1 MSKGK
6 KFTHIYGIFTVLVCI
21 FCFDTFKR
29 AFDKRISRED
39 NEVSLF
45 HVGIH
50 LFQLPKAKLAC
61 EFL

>member
-1 MSKGK
+1 MSRGK
-6 KFTHIYGIFTVLVCI
+6 KFTQIYGIFTGLVYI
-21 FCFDTFKR
+21 FGFGTFKR
-29 AFDKRISRED
+29 AFDKRKSRED

>member
-6 KFTHIYGIFTVLVCI
+6 KFTHIYGIFTVLIYI
-21 FCFDTFKR
+21 FCFVTFKS
-29 AFDKRISRED
+29 AFDKRKSRED

-50 LFQLPKAKLAC
+50 LF
-61 EFL
+61 